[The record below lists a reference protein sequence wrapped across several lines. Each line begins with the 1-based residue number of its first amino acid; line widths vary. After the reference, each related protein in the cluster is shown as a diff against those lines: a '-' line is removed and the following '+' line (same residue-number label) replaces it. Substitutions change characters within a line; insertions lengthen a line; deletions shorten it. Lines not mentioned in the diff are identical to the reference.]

1 MTSLTRILYTSA
13 AAPTLNEES
22 LKRLIKSVRGT
33 NAALCVTSMLV
44 RCGSYF
50 LQVLEGNPDTVE
62 ELFSRITRDQ
72 RHSGIMVLAKEQAE
86 QQLFGHWPLGFSVL
100 TPAQVAMLSGAQT
113 SGVDQLCLTDLNVG
127 RAKHL
132 LSALTRAGDQRAA
145 TVSNRMAACAAA

>member
-13 AAPTLNEES
+13 AGSALDGES
-22 LKRLIKSVRGT
+22 LKRLIKSARAT

-44 RCGSYF
+44 RCGDEF

-62 ELFSRITRDQ
+62 ELYSRISRDQ
-72 RHSGIMVLAKEQAE
+72 RHTGITLLVKEHAE

-100 TPAQVAMLSGAQT
+100 TPAQVATLSGAQT
-113 SGVDQLCLTDLNVG
+113 SGIEQLALTELNVG

-132 LSALTRAGDQRAA
+132 LSALTRAGDQRENRG
-145 TVSNRMAACAAA
+145 TRMAVRAAA

>member
-13 AAPTLNEES
+13 AGSSLDGES
-22 LKRLIKSVRGT
+22 LKRLIKSARGT

-44 RCGSYF
+44 RCGSDF

-72 RHSGIMVLAKEQAE
+72 RHSGISVLVKEHADQH
-86 QQLFGHWPLGFSVL
+86 LFGHWPLGFSVL
-100 TPAQVAMLSGAQT
+100 TAAQVAMLSGAQN
-113 SGVDQLCLTDLNVG
+113 SGIEELSLTELNVG

-145 TVSNRMAACAAA
+145 SGQMQACAAA

>member
-13 AAPTLNEES
+13 VAPTLDGES
-22 LKRLIKSVRGT
+22 LKRLIKSAHGT

-44 RCGSYF
+44 RCGSDF
-50 LQVLEGNPDTVE
+50 LQVLEGNPDTVD
-62 ELFSRITRDQ
+62 ELFCRITRDQ
-72 RHSGIMVLAKEQAE
+72 RHSGVTVLAREQAD

-100 TPAQVAMLSGAQT
+100 SPAQVAMLSGAH
-113 SGVDQLCLTDLNVG
+113 SAGIDELALTELNVG

-145 TVSNRMAACAAA
+145 TGTRVAARAAA